1 MRRKILT
8 KIGLNMIEILDYN
21 AKNVTGGN
29 NYKLNNKLERSN
41 LDTGT
46 KNKPARIKKKII
58 FCGKDKVH

>member
-1 MRRKILT
+1 MLI
-8 KIGLNMIEILDYN
+8 
-21 AKNVTGGN
+21 KNVTEGN

-58 FCGKDKVH
+58 FRGKHKVH